1 MRNHIVRKSL
11 GLIVLYAVIIIGIF
25 VIQFRSDSIIRKTIH
40 SMRVTFT
47 EAENSTGNLSL
58 KNQFQI
64 SYNGILFSADE
75 SSPLE
80 FSENNRTKHA
90 ILRSFDEDELSCTLN
105 FSNDIKITFELADS
119 SEKSPLMISA
129 DFPSKISFVA
139 INVRA
144 LSGYNFSEKKEKQA
158 ILEGK
163 NSTYSL
169 IAPRLQDS
177 KLILLQ
183 NSKFARYSP
192 YIKQTEFAIDSVAEF
207 ANASKAEWQNTID
220 SLNSAIIS
228 EFINKSQSDA
238 SFTVN
243 LTEQTVVS
251 YVAAMSHAGRYNE
264 ALNTVPESFIKGNK
278 RTYLSAPFF
287 GSLARVS
294 PGLQIQLENYK
305 NMTAQAIQSSSCNI
319 FTTDSIADYILI
331 SGNDANV
338 LKLLSMPA
346 TFTDNNFSLA
356 QASGILKVY
365 ATLKLNDSENAE
377 KLAPVLEPCIKKIA
391 DACKLDNNKIRLVEN
406 DTKLSV
412 LAAVSIGDSFIQY
425 GIASSNANIEKCGY
439 LIVNSYISDLAGL
452 DLRTMCEIYPLVVHD
467 NSYYP
472 HFEKVRVLNGNTVWA
487 WTIAQS
493 IKLTQD
499 ENSTL
504 YIDIDFP
511 LGLTHYVI
519 LAGINPFRRI
529 QIYNMDFRTDPQFEI
544 YNSSGYVYRS
554 AMRALLLKSRHK
566 SQHEIVKLFYRDV
579 TQQEIP
585 QEAEAETVSEE

>member
-192 YIKQTEFAIDSVAEF
+192 YVKQTEFAIDSVAEF

-251 YVAAMSHAGRYNE
+251 
-264 ALNTVPESFIKGNK
+264 
-278 RTYLSAPFF
+278 
-287 GSLARVS
+287 
-294 PGLQIQLENYK
+294 
-305 NMTAQAIQSSSCNI
+305 
-319 FTTDSIADYILI
+319 
-331 SGNDANV
+331 
-338 LKLLSMPA
+338 
-346 TFTDNNFSLA
+346 
-356 QASGILKVY
+356 
-365 ATLKLNDSENAE
+365 
-377 KLAPVLEPCIKKIA
+377 
-391 DACKLDNNKIRLVEN
+391 
-406 DTKLSV
+406 
-412 LAAVSIGDSFIQY
+412 
-425 GIASSNANIEKCGY
+425 
-439 LIVNSYISDLAGL
+439 
-452 DLRTMCEIYPLVVHD
+452 
-467 NSYYP
+467 
-472 HFEKVRVLNGNTVWA
+472 
-487 WTIAQS
+487 
-493 IKLTQD
+493 
-499 ENSTL
+499 
-504 YIDIDFP
+504 
-511 LGLTHYVI
+511 
-519 LAGINPFRRI
+519 
-529 QIYNMDFRTDPQFEI
+529 
-544 YNSSGYVYRS
+544 
-554 AMRALLLKSRHK
+554 
-566 SQHEIVKLFYRDV
+566 
-579 TQQEIP
+579 
-585 QEAEAETVSEE
+585 